1 MPGTQNNANPLV
13 QSTLDLDALLA
24 SRVLSPK
31 PVKLAGKTYMV
42 RTDLT
47 GAETAKYFKLANDKK
62 DVEAIALLLVDGQG
76 AKEINAL
83 LDKLPREHMNIV
95 LRELMLAAQVAVGTS
110 EADSGESK
118 AS

>member
-1 MPGTQNNANPLV
+1 MPGTQNNTAALA
-13 QSTLDLDALLA
+13 QDTLDLDALLA
-24 SRVLSPK
+24 KRVLAPK

-47 GAETAKYFKLANDKK
+47 GAEVTKYFELANEKK
-62 DVEAIALLLVDGQG
+62 DVEGLALLLVGGKG

-83 LDKLPREHMNIV
+83 LEKLPREHMNIV
-95 LRELMLAAQVAVGTS
+95 VRELMVAAQIVIGTS
-110 EADSGESK
+110 EAGVGESK